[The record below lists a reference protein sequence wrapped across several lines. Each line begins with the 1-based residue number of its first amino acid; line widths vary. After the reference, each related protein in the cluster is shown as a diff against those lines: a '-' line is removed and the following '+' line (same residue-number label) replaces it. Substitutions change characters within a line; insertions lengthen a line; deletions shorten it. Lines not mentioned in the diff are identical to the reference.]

1 MLAPDMGVWLYKLNL
16 FLFGEFAYYYPFFLF
31 VLNYVYY
38 KRNYKLANFTRRE
51 LFGIGFAFFSS
62 LLLFAVFYPNFGY
75 VLELSYVIFSIILG
89 HTGSGIFALLLLF
102 FSFVLLFPK
111 TTKELFKIELNFNN
125 LLRIENAL
133 KALLMRVFGGENEK
147 DDLGKIEPKAPII
160 TSEKSID
167 SAQEKNQN
175 ENENLNLNQTE
186 QLIKYSNINA
196 SKNSIITAKENFE
209 KLKNQILDE
218 KVEIDQ
224 ESIKEAKSFMYENSQ
239 QVRSFVQK
247 ASRMSIKLDEDFNFI
262 SEEEADMIPERF
274 LKPKKLED
282 IKQIDTSN
290 KNLDEPSYKRKNI
303 EISVPKQEIKPKIFT
318 KELELRENL
327 IKEAKLEQEY
337 KAYQN
342 EILENKVQE
351 EIKELEK
358 KDKLEPDLNHIIQ
371 GSKYNFST
379 PLQEA
384 LSIKEEVKMQD
395 VQTFSVSERTNEIE
409 VIDFDESEIEIK
421 KMESINKSI
430 HDFIP
435 VVEELEHPYIEPT
448 PIVKVEEIEPLNNH
462 QVNNQVQIQGQ
473 DKIIEQ
479 TENFAKEQISQE
491 PSQEITR
498 QKAILAKEIELN
510 KALLREIE
518 QGEIEKPKDFE
529 LPPLE
534 FLTNPSHNKQE
545 INESEIDKKIYN
557 LLEKLRRFKIGG
569 DVIST
574 YVGPVV
580 TTFEFRPSADV
591 KVSRILNLQDD
602 LTMALMAKSI
612 RIQAPI
618 PGKDVV
624 GIEVPNDEI
633 QTIYLREILESEVFK
648 NAKSPLTIA
657 LGKDI
662 VGNAFVTDLK
672 KLPHL
677 LIAGTTGSGKSV
689 GINSML
695 LSLLYRNSPK
705 TLRLMMI
712 DPKML
717 EFSIY
722 NDIPHLLTPVITDPK
737 KAVNALSNMVAEME
751 RRYRLMAEAKTKNI
765 ENYNEKMKELG
776 EEELPFIVV
785 IIDELADLMMTAGK
799 DVEFYIGRLAQMARA
814 SGIHLIVATQRPSVD
829 VVTGLIKANL
839 PSRISYKVG
848 QKIDSK
854 VILDAM
860 GAESLLGRGD
870 CLFTPPG
877 TSSIVRL
884 HAPFASEFEI
894 EKIVDFL
901 KDQQSVEYDESFLKD
916 QQSMGVTSS
925 ESINNGEYDE
935 LYEDA
940 KRVILSDGKTSISYL
955 QRKLNIGYNRAANI
969 IDQLTESG
977 VLSEPNTKGQR
988 EIL

>member
-1 MLAPDMGVWLYKLNL
+1 MLAPDMGVWLYKANL

-31 VLNYVYY
+31 ILNYVYY

-62 LLLFAVFYPNFGY
+62 LLLFAVFYPNSGY
-75 VLELSYVIFSIILG
+75 ILELAYAIFSAILG

-102 FSFVLLFPK
+102 FSFILLFPK
-111 TTKELFKIELNFNN
+111 TTKELFKIEINFNI
-125 LLRIENAL
+125 LLKIENAL
-133 KALLMRVFGGENEK
+133 KVLLMRVFGGENEK
-147 DDLGKIEPKAPII
+147 DDLSKIEPKAPIV
-160 TSEKSID
+160 TLEKNT
-167 SAQEKNQN
+167 AFVQEKIQH
-175 ENENLNLNQTE
+175 ENENLNLNPTE
-186 QLIKYSNINA
+186 ELVKYSNINA

-218 KVEIDQ
+218 KVEIDK
-224 ESIKEAKSFMYENSQ
+224 ESIKEAKSFIYENSQ
-239 QVRSFVQK
+239 QVRNFAQK

-262 SEEEADMIPERF
+262 SEEEVDMIPERF

-303 EISVPKQEIKPKIFT
+303 EISIPKQEIKPKIFT

-327 IKEAKLEQEY
+327 MKEAKLEQEY

-358 KDKLEPDLNHIIQ
+358 KDSLEPNLNHIIQ
-371 GSKYNFST
+371 GSKYNFGT
-379 PLQEA
+379 PLQEVSSA
-384 LSIKEEVKMQD
+384 KEEIKTQNAPIP
-395 VQTFSVSERTNEIE
+395 SILEKTNEVEI
-409 VIDFDESEIEIK
+409 IDFDESEIEIK

-435 VVEELEHPYIEPT
+435 IVEELEHPYIEPT
-448 PIVKVEEIEPLNNH
+448 PIVKIEELEPLNN
-462 QVNNQVQIQGQ
+462 QINKQIPIQEKDEITEQ
-473 DKIIEQ
+473 D
-479 TENFAKEQISQE
+479 NSFSKEQISQE

-518 QGEIEKPKDFE
+518 QGEVEKPKDFT
-529 LPPLE
+529 LPPLD
-534 FLTNPSHNKQE
+534 FLANPKEHKQE

-574 YVGPVV
+574 YIGPVV

-633 QTIYLREILESEVFK
+633 QTIYLREILQSEVFK

-925 ESINNGEYDE
+925 ESMNNGEYDE

-977 VLSEPNTKGQR
+977 VLSEPNSKGQR

>member
-1 MLAPDMGVWLYKLNL
+1 MLAPDMGVWLYKANL

-31 VLNYVYY
+31 ILNYVYY
-38 KRNYKLANFTRRE
+38 KRNYKLANFIRRE

-62 LLLFAVFYPNFGY
+62 LLLFAVFYPNSGY
-75 VLELSYVIFSIILG
+75 ILELAYAIFSTILG

-102 FSFVLLFPK
+102 FSFILLFPK
-111 TTKELFKIELNFNN
+111 TTKELFKIEINFNI
-125 LLRIENAL
+125 LLKIENAL

-147 DDLGKIEPKAPII
+147 DDLSKIEPKAPIV
-160 TSEKSID
+160 TLEKNTAFI
-167 SAQEKNQN
+167 QEKIQH
-175 ENENLNLNQTE
+175 ENENLNLNPTE
-186 QLIKYSNINA
+186 ELVKYNNINA

-218 KVEIDQ
+218 KVEIDK
-224 ESIKEAKSFMYENSQ
+224 ESIKEAKSFIYENSQ
-239 QVRSFVQK
+239 QVRNFVQK

-262 SEEEADMIPERF
+262 SEEEVDMIPERF

-327 IKEAKLEQEY
+327 MKEAKLEQEY

-358 KDKLEPDLNHIIQ
+358 KDSLEPNLNHIIQ
-371 GSKYNFST
+371 GGKYNFGT
-379 PLQEA
+379 PLQEVSSA
-384 LSIKEEVKMQD
+384 KEEIKTQNIPN
-395 VQTFSVSERTNEIE
+395 SSILEKTNEVEI
-409 VIDFDESEIEIK
+409 IDFDESEIEIK
-421 KMESINKSI
+421 KIESINKSI

-435 VVEELEHPYIEPT
+435 IIEELEHPYMEPT
-448 PIVKVEEIEPLNNH
+448 PIVKIEELEPLNN
-462 QVNNQVQIQGQ
+462 QINKQIPIQEKDEITEQ
-473 DKIIEQ
+473 D
-479 TENFAKEQISQE
+479 NSFSKEQISQE

-518 QGEIEKPKDFE
+518 QGEMEKPKDFE

-574 YVGPVV
+574 YIGPVV

-916 QQSMGVTSS
+916 QQSMGVTS
-925 ESINNGEYDE
+925 ESMNNGEYDE

-977 VLSEPNTKGQR
+977 VLSEPNSKGQR

>member
-1 MLAPDMGVWLYKLNL
+1 
-16 FLFGEFAYYYPFFLF
+16 
-31 VLNYVYY
+31 
-38 KRNYKLANFTRRE
+38 
-51 LFGIGFAFFSS
+51 
-62 LLLFAVFYPNFGY
+62 
-75 VLELSYVIFSIILG
+75 ILG

-102 FSFVLLFPK
+102 FSFILLFPK
-111 TTKELFKIELNFNN
+111 TTKELFKIEINFNI
-125 LLRIENAL
+125 LLKIENAL
-133 KALLMRVFGGENEK
+133 KVLLMRVFGGENEK
-147 DDLGKIEPKAPII
+147 DDLSKIEPKAPIV
-160 TSEKSID
+160 TLEKNT
-167 SAQEKNQN
+167 AFVQEKIQH
-175 ENENLNLNQTE
+175 EKENLNLNPTE
-186 QLIKYSNINA
+186 ELVKYNNINA

-218 KVEIDQ
+218 KVEIDK
-224 ESIKEAKSFMYENSQ
+224 ESIKEAKSFIYENSQ
-239 QVRSFVQK
+239 QVRNFAQK

-262 SEEEADMIPERF
+262 SEEEVDMIPERF

-303 EISVPKQEIKPKIFT
+303 EISIPKQEIKPKIFT

-327 IKEAKLEQEY
+327 MKEAKLEQEY

-358 KDKLEPDLNHIIQ
+358 KDSLEPNLNHIIQ
-371 GSKYNFST
+371 GSKYNFGT
-379 PLQEA
+379 PLQEVSSA
-384 LSIKEEVKMQD
+384 KEEIKTQNAPIP
-395 VQTFSVSERTNEIE
+395 SILEKTNEVEI
-409 VIDFDESEIEIK
+409 IDFDESEIEIK

-435 VVEELEHPYIEPT
+435 IVEELEHPYIEPT
-448 PIVKVEEIEPLNNH
+448 PIIKIEELEPLNN
-462 QVNNQVQIQGQ
+462 QINKQIPIQEKDEITEQ
-473 DKIIEQ
+473 D
-479 TENFAKEQISQE
+479 NSFSKEQISQE

-518 QGEIEKPKDFE
+518 QGEMEKPKDFE

-574 YVGPVV
+574 YIGPVV

-695 LSLLYRNSPK
+695 LSLLYHNSPK

-925 ESINNGEYDE
+925 ESMNNGEYDE

-977 VLSEPNTKGQR
+977 VLSEPNSKGQR

>member
-1 MLAPDMGVWLYKLNL
+1 
-16 FLFGEFAYYYPFFLF
+16 
-31 VLNYVYY
+31 
-38 KRNYKLANFTRRE
+38 
-51 LFGIGFAFFSS
+51 
-62 LLLFAVFYPNFGY
+62 
-75 VLELSYVIFSIILG
+75 
-89 HTGSGIFALLLLF
+89 
-102 FSFVLLFPK
+102 
-111 TTKELFKIELNFNN
+111 
-125 LLRIENAL
+125 
-133 KALLMRVFGGENEK
+133 
-147 DDLGKIEPKAPII
+147 
-160 TSEKSID
+160 
-167 SAQEKNQN
+167 
-175 ENENLNLNQTE
+175 
-186 QLIKYSNINA
+186 
-196 SKNSIITAKENFE
+196 SIITAKENFE

-218 KVEIDQ
+218 KVEIDK
-224 ESIKEAKSFMYENSQ
+224 ESIKEAKSFIYENSQ
-239 QVRSFVQK
+239 QVRNFAQK

-262 SEEEADMIPERF
+262 SEEEVDMIPERF

-303 EISVPKQEIKPKIFT
+303 EISIPKQEIKPKIFT

-327 IKEAKLEQEY
+327 MKEAKLEQEY

-358 KDKLEPDLNHIIQ
+358 KDSLEPNLNHIIQ
-371 GSKYNFST
+371 GSKYNFGT
-379 PLQEA
+379 PLQEVSSA
-384 LSIKEEVKMQD
+384 KEEIKTQNAPIP
-395 VQTFSVSERTNEIE
+395 SILEKTNEVEI
-409 VIDFDESEIEIK
+409 IDFDESEIEIK

-435 VVEELEHPYIEPT
+435 IVEELEHPYIEPT
-448 PIVKVEEIEPLNNH
+448 PIIKIEELEPLNN
-462 QVNNQVQIQGQ
+462 QINKQIPIQEKDEITEQ
-473 DKIIEQ
+473 D
-479 TENFAKEQISQE
+479 NSFSKEQISQE

-518 QGEIEKPKDFE
+518 QGEMEKPKDFE

-574 YVGPVV
+574 YIGPVV

-695 LSLLYRNSPK
+695 LSLLYHNSPK

-925 ESINNGEYDE
+925 ESMNNGEYDE

-977 VLSEPNTKGQR
+977 VLSEPNSKGQR